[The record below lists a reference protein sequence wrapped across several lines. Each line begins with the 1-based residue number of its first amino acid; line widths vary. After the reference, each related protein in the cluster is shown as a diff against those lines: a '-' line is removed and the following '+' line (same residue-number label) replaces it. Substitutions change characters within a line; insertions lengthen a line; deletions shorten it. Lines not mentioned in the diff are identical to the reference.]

1 MVDKN
6 VVTPLHVQVTN
17 ELRKEILAKNYGEN
31 GCIGT
36 HTQLAE
42 RFGVSLRTIRT
53 AVQQLSDEG
62 LVDIRQGKGTFVRRT
77 MFVDP
82 LKDLTGIS
90 NMLSQMQVDRES
102 VVPVLEHIETPA
114 WIAQSIRQQ
123 LGETCVFIRRNV
135 IVDGVPT
142 ANADMYLPGK
152 YQGFFDHK
160 ELETLTVYQ
169 VYQQKLGV
177 ALGRGRQIIRAA
189 GASKSAAE
197 SLGLPEGSPV
207 LQIERQAFSAE
218 GELIEYM
225 ILTYEASKYC
235 FEVELELN
243 KPW

>member
-114 WIAQSIRQQ
+114 
-123 LGETCVFIRRNV
+123 L
-135 IVDGVPT
+135 PT
-142 ANADMYLPGK
+142 SP
-152 YQGFFDHK
+152 
-160 ELETLTVYQ
+160 TT
-169 VYQQKLGV
+169 
-177 ALGRGRQIIRAA
+177 RGWS
-189 GASKSAAE
+189 AS
-197 SLGLPEGSPV
+197 
-207 LQIERQAFSAE
+207 
-218 GELIEYM
+218 
-225 ILTYEASKYC
+225 
-235 FEVELELN
+235 
-243 KPW
+243 

>member
-114 WIAQSIRQQ
+114 WIAQSIRPAA
-123 LGETCVFIRRNV
+123 RRDLRLHPPQRHCRRCTDRECGYV
-135 IVDGVPT
+135 
-142 ANADMYLPGK
+142 
-152 YQGFFDHK
+152 
-160 ELETLTVYQ
+160 
-169 VYQQKLGV
+169 
-177 ALGRGRQIIRAA
+177 
-189 GASKSAAE
+189 SARKI
-197 SLGLPEGSPV
+197 SGL
-207 LQIERQAFSAE
+207 F
-218 GELIEYM
+218 
-225 ILTYEASKYC
+225 
-235 FEVELELN
+235 
-243 KPW
+243 

>member
-82 LKDLTGIS
+82 
-90 NMLSQMQVDRES
+90 
-102 VVPVLEHIETPA
+102 
-114 WIAQSIRQQ
+114 
-123 LGETCVFIRRNV
+123 
-135 IVDGVPT
+135 
-142 ANADMYLPGK
+142 
-152 YQGFFDHK
+152 
-160 ELETLTVYQ
+160 
-169 VYQQKLGV
+169 
-177 ALGRGRQIIRAA
+177 
-189 GASKSAAE
+189 
-197 SLGLPEGSPV
+197 PEGPHGHQQHA
-207 LQIERQAFSAE
+207 LTDAGRPRERCSGA
-218 GELIEYM
+218 
-225 ILTYEASKYC
+225 
-235 FEVELELN
+235 
-243 KPW
+243 